1 MERIDYSE
9 DLEYDPSAQCE
20 LTEAPSEKE
29 LIKAPFLENQYK
41 LFHKTKAKF
50 KIVAKG
56 RRFGFTR
63 GLALYVMERGMKGS
77 ESILWVDTSYS
88 NITRY
93 IERYFLPVLKQY
105 PREYWEWKKTRS
117 EMKIY
122 GNNTETVIDF
132 RSADRPENIE
142 GFGFKDEKS
151 DLFIMPKGKAEFV
164 NASDVFSSRRM
175 QNIISSLKST
185 FDYVII
191 DSPPIMAVSD
201 ARLIAKLVDKTV
213 FVVHWDKTPRK
224 VIKAAVHQLKE
235 SNSDIA
241 GCVLQQVNLKRYG
254 KYGYGDS
261 GHYYHYGRYGHYYT
275 S

>member
-1 MERIDYSE
+1 MT
-9 DLEYDPSAQCE
+9 DLLMS
-20 LTEAPSEKE
+20 
-29 LIKAPFLENQYK
+29 
-41 LFHKTKAKF
+41 
-50 KIVAKG
+50 
-56 RRFGFTR
+56 
-63 GLALYVMERGMKGS
+63 
-77 ESILWVDTSYS
+77 
-88 NITRY
+88 
-93 IERYFLPVLKQY
+93 PV
-105 PREYWEWKKTRS
+105 
-117 EMKIY
+117 
-122 GNNTETVIDF
+122 
-132 RSADRPENIE
+132 ENIE

-175 QNIISSLKST
+175 QDIISSLKST